1 MAANIVKRLEET
13 GQLQQM
19 HLMGRVLPLGSLRRR
34 KVRSVLSFVADSQYA
49 GRTFTKTFCRSVL
62 NQLYHD
68 HALQAADPAREAC
81 RLKRALRSAKRAL
94 RSAGAMSMVD
104 SAETQA
110 RVFCFPLRMLGFEIC
125 ACKGGVAAQLQ
136 VRVRAIKCNVRA
148 FTCLRECEDM
158 AEPRL
163 GFVSFRHAWV
173 TAKSKERVAGGAVEG
188 VCGWV
193 ARQIST
199 SLKLPNKSET
209 VSIGVGGKCKKHDC
223 FHP

>member
-1 MAANIVKRLEET
+1 M
-13 GQLQQM
+13 
-19 HLMGRVLPLGSLRRR
+19 
-34 KVRSVLSFVADSQYA
+34 RSVLSFVADSQYA

-110 RVFCFPLRMLGFEIC
+110 RAFCFPLRMLGFEIC

-136 VRVRAIKCNVRA
+136 VRVRAISAMCA
-148 FTCLRECEDM
+148 HLL
-158 AEPRL
+158 A
-163 GFVSFRHAWV
+163 
-173 TAKSKERVAGGAVEG
+173 
-188 VCGWV
+188 
-193 ARQIST
+193 
-199 SLKLPNKSET
+199 
-209 VSIGVGGKCKKHDC
+209 
-223 FHP
+223 